1 MALESG
7 HLVARCGGG
16 GTLAILKLELDGA
29 EVSATDFAA
38 THGATGASLGG

>member
-1 MALESG
+1 VENGRLI
-7 HLVARCGGG
+7 ARCGGG

-38 THGATGASLGG
+38 THGATGVPLGG